1 MIKYIKSLI
10 SSDTSS
16 SSKRAISILIA
27 LIISVLSLLYTDK
40 TNVLPIIAAL
50 STFVISLLSVAVV
63 QQIKNKEK

>member
-27 LIISVLSLLYTDK
+27 FIISVLSLLYTDK

-63 QQIKNKEK
+63 QQIKNKDK

>member
-63 QQIKNKEK
+63 QQIKNKDK